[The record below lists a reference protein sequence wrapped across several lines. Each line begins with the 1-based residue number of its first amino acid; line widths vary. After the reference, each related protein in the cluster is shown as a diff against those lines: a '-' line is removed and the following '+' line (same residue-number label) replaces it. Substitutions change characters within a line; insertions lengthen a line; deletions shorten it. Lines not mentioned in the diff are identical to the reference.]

1 MPMIMEERLA
11 HAKAALKAYFDAKD
25 EPRWDR
31 AEIYY
36 DTDASDLIA
45 DLLHLQKHLGH
56 DVDNTLMRAEM
67 HFEAEQ
73 AEQAG
78 IDPDATDSV
87 ITIEVK
93 GGMVTDVSNLPDGW
107 RYQVNDLDER

>member
-1 MPMIMEERLA
+1 MPMSMEERLA

-31 AEIYY
+31 AEIYH

-56 DVDNTLMRAEM
+56 NVDNTLMRAEM
-67 HFEAEQ
+67 HFE